1 MIYGRL
7 HGHVISA
14 CADDIFPFGNM
25 IYFADGKIC
34 IQKPY
39 INCDPAGSFLAGSV
53 FCIDNVP
60 ANSF

>member
-39 INCDPAGSFLAGSV
+39 INCNPAGMFLAGSV
-53 FCIDNVP
+53 F
-60 ANSF
+60 